1 MRGIVELEAL
11 QFLEKTLNGKN
22 GRLRIQSFFDLVVGT
37 RLVLPT
43 ALQ

>member
-11 QFLEKTLNGKN
+11 QFLEKALNGGS

-37 RLVLPT
+37 R
-43 ALQ
+43 